1 MERSQDGKTT
11 RVRKINRPRKGRKR
25 ARART
30 IANRRLTREEVRRK
44 EELKDFH
51 YEKPRTRAECRH
63 GLRPCP
69 FVSCRY
75 HLYLDVKENGSIKI
89 NFPDLEVWQ
98 MEETCALDVAE
109 RGAITLEEIGEIM
122 NLTRERV
129 RQLEVNALFKLRR
142 EEESVRLEDFL
153 E

>member
-1 MERSQDGKTT
+1 MEPSRDGK
-11 RVRKINRPRKGRKR
+11 RSRLRRINRPRKGRRR

-30 IANRRLTREEVRRK
+30 IANRRLTREEVRRS
-44 EELKDFH
+44 EELKDFQ
-51 YEKPRTRAECRH
+51 YEKPKTRAECRH
-63 GLRPCP
+63 GIRPCP

-129 RQLEVNALFKLRR
+129 RQLEVNALFKLKMA
-142 EEESVRLEDFL
+142 EESDILADFL
-153 E
+153 D